1 MSKMQAMLKI
11 LPLRF
16 HNSQRVV
23 GRGCGKGGMGEWP
36 LSGDRVSSVGD
47 ENALELGR
55 GDGYTTLG
63 AQCH

>member
-1 MSKMQAMLKI
+1 M
-11 LPLRF
+11 
-16 HNSQRVV
+16 V

-36 LSGDRVSSVGD
+36 LSGDRVSSAGD
-47 ENALELGR
+47 ENALELER